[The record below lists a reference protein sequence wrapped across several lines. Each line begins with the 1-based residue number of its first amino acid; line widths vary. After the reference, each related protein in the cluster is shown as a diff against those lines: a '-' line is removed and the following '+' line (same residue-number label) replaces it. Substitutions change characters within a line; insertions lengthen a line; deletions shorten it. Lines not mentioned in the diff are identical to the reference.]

1 MAMAVTTG
9 GIFGLQFEKFL
20 KSTAAGDIASV
31 TVYSALIDDT
41 ATPDFDAYDFWD
53 PELVADEVTPGSG
66 YVTGGKALG
75 ATPTIAVAAGVLK
88 YDAPDQEWLTSTI
101 ADAQA
106 AVGYY
111 STGTTTTDEVIWL
124 SDFTATAATANGTF
138 TIEWHTN
145 GIFTLTY

>member
-1 MAMAVTTG
+1 MMAITTG
-9 GIFGLQFEKFL
+9 GIFGLQFEKML
-20 KSTAAGDIASV
+20 KGTQAGDIESTSV
-31 TVYSALIDDT
+31 YVAMIDDT
-41 ATPDFDAYDFWD
+41 ATPNFDTYDFWS
-53 PELVADEVTPGSG
+53 PEVVADEVAAGSG
-66 YVTGGKALG
+66 YTAGGKALA
-75 ATPTIAVAAGVLK
+75 ATPAITVAAGVLK
-88 YDAPDQEWLTSTI
+88 YDADDVEWLTSTI

-111 STGTTTTDEVIWL
+111 TTGSVGTDEVIWL